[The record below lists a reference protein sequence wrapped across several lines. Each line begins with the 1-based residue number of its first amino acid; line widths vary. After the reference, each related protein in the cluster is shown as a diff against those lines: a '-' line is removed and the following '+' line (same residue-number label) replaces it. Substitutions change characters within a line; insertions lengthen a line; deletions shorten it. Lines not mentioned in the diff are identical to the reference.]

1 VPTHRPIE
9 RSRGLPLVVRLM
21 LIVAV
26 VGLGVVVLF
35 TATGGLSRAVA
46 TLGTSLGGL
55 FDKLTATATP
65 GPSGSVFAESPI
77 IDPPSEPYTNQKG
90 IDLVITVPREVVG
103 KGALVRLYVALS
115 DQAPSPAHE
124 DVPVGS
130 TPRVVIP
137 NVELTK
143 GVNDFTATLVGPD
156 TVESEQSP
164 VVRYIYDGTKPRVT
178 LTSPKDGA
186 TVNRETVKLSGKT
199 QGRSA
204 LVARNSANATS
215 VTGAAAAN
223 GTFTLTLPLD
233 TGSNAITITATDPA
247 GNVGELVLSVRRGS
261 GELTAVLT
269 ASIYRIRINRLPEP
283 IELEALVT
291 DPDGK
296 PLEGARVTF
305 SLTIPGIAPLTFE
318 ARTGGDGRATFRT
331 IVPKGAAAGT
341 GPASVL
347 VRTSEFG
354 RVTDRTVITMLD

>member
-1 VPTHRPIE
+1 M
-9 RSRGLPLVVRLM
+9 LVAA
-21 LIVAV
+21 VA
-26 VGLGVVVLF
+26 GLGVIVLY

-55 FDKLTATATP
+55 FDRLTEQASP
-65 GPSGSVFAESPI
+65 GPSGSLFAESPI
-77 IDPPSEPYTNQKG
+77 IEAPNEPYTNQKG
-90 IDLVITVPREVVG
+90 IDLVITVPSEAVG
-103 KGALVRLYVALS
+103 KNARVRLYVALG
-115 DQAPSPAHE
+115 DQAPGQAHE

-156 TVESEQSP
+156 GAESEQSP
-164 VVRYIYDGTKPRVT
+164 VIRYVYDGIKPRIT

-186 TVNRETVKLSGKT
+186 TLNRETVKLTGKT
-199 QGRSA
+199 QGRST
-204 LVARNSANATS
+204 LVARNSTNATS
-215 VTGAAAAN
+215 ATGTAAAN
-223 GTFTLTLPLD
+223 GTFSVTLPLV

-247 GNVGELVLSVRRGS
+247 GNVGELVLSVQRGS
-261 GELTAVLT
+261 GELTAVLS
-269 ASIYRIRINRLPEP
+269 ASVYRIRIDRLPER
-283 IELEALVT
+283 IELEVLVT

-318 ARTGGDGRATFRT
+318 AQTGGDGRATFRT
-331 IVPKGAAAGT
+331 TIPKGASAGT

-347 VRTSEFG
+347 VRTKEFG

>member
-1 VPTHRPIE
+1 M
-9 RSRGLPLVVRLM
+9 LVA
-21 LIVAV
+21 AV
-26 VGLGVVVLF
+26 VGLGVIVLY

-46 TLGTSLGGL
+46 TLGTSLGGI
-55 FDKLTATATP
+55 FDKLTATSSP
-65 GPSGSVFAESPI
+65 GPSGSLFAESPI

-90 IDLVITVPREVVG
+90 IDLVITVPGEVVG
-103 KGALVRLYVALS
+103 KGALVRLYVALA
-115 DQAPSPAHE
+115 DQVSSPAHE

-130 TPRVVIP
+130 TPRVVVP
-137 NVELTK
+137 DVELTK
-143 GVNDFTATLVGPD
+143 GANDFTATLVGPD
-156 TVESEQSP
+156 GAESEQSP
-164 VVRYIYDGTKPRVT
+164 VVRYIYDGVKPRIT

-186 TVNRETVKLSGKT
+186 TVNRETVKLTGKT

-223 GTFTLTLPLD
+223 GTFALTLPLV

-247 GNVGELVLSVRRGS
+247 GNTGELVLSVQRGS

-269 ASIYRIRINRLPEP
+269 ASIYRIRISRLPEP
-283 IELEALVT
+283 IELEVLVT

-318 ARTGGDGRATFRT
+318 TQTGGDGRAIFRT
-331 IVPKGAAAGT
+331 TVPKGATAGT

-354 RVTDRTVITMLD
+354 RITDRTVIAMLD